1 MPLYVYAI
9 VKRPVRARSLSS
21 GAGVR
26 LRPVIGGGAV
36 AIVADCDDR
45 PSPTLSALRKH
56 DAVVRRIGRAVPAI
70 LPVRFGTIVDT
81 DRSLTGLLEAWS
93 AELQPALGLVE
104 RREQM
109 TLRLFGRAAPVP
121 ETPSPRSLDPETGDH
136 PGTRYL
142 TRLASA
148 RERARSA
155 PELEPL
161 SEALAHIVTAERIS
175 RHDTG
180 PLLLTAYHLIPR
192 GKARAYRGILKRRAA
207 ALGLRA
213 IASGPWP
220 PYAFV
225 PELGPAGPLP

>member
-9 VKRPVRARSLSS
+9 VSSPVRVRSLSS
-21 GAGVR
+21 GAGDR
-26 LRPVIGGGAV
+26 LRPVIGGGTVAV
-36 AIVADCDDR
+36 VADCDKR
-45 PSPTLSALRKH
+45 PSPTVSALRKH
-56 DAVVRRIGRAVPAI
+56 DAIVRRIAQAVPAV
-70 LPVRFGTIVDT
+70 LPVRFGTIADT
-81 DRSLTGLLEAWS
+81 DRSLAALLEAWS

-109 TLRLFGRAAPVP
+109 TLRLFGRGAAVP
-121 ETPSPRSLDPETGDH
+121 EAPSPTSHQPEAEDH
-136 PGTRYL
+136 PGTSYL
-142 TRLASA
+142 TRLARA
-148 RERARSA
+148 HTRARAA
-155 PELEPL
+155 PELERL
-161 SEALAHIVTAERIS
+161 NEALAHIVAAERIS

-192 GKARAYRGILKRRAA
+192 GKARLYRGILKRRAA

-225 PELGPAGPLP
+225 PELRP

>member
-9 VKRPVRARSLSS
+9 VGRPVRARSLSS

-26 LRPVIGGGAV
+26 LRAVIGGGAV
-36 AIVADCDDR
+36 AIVADCDGK
-45 PSPTLSALRKH
+45 PSPTTSALRKH
-56 DAVVRRIGRAVPAI
+56 DAVVRRIARAVPAI
-70 LPVRFGTIVDT
+70 LPVRFGTIIDT

-93 AELQPALGLVE
+93 AELQPALALVE

-109 TLRLFGRAAPVP
+109 TLRLFGRSAPVP
-121 ETPSPRSLDPETGDH
+121 EAPSPRSLEPETGDH
-136 PGTRYL
+136 PGTRHL

-148 RERARSA
+148 QARARSA

-161 SEALAHIVTAERIS
+161 NQALAHIITAERIS

-213 IASGPWP
+213 MASGPWP

-225 PELGPAGPLP
+225 PELQP

>member
-9 VKRPVRARSLSS
+9 VNRPVRTRSPSS
-21 GAGVR
+21 AAGVR
-26 LRPVIGGGAV
+26 LRPVVGGGTA
-36 AIVADCDDR
+36 AIVADCDEQ
-45 PSPTLSALRKH
+45 PSPTVSALRKH
-56 DAVVRRIGRAVPAI
+56 DAVVRRIARAVPAI
-70 LPVRFGTIVDT
+70 LPVRFGTIVET
-81 DRSLTGLLEAWS
+81 DRSLAALLEAWS
-93 AELQPALGLVE
+93 AELEPALGLVE

-109 TLRLFGRAAPVP
+109 TLRLFGRGAADPGA
-121 ETPSPRSLDPETGDH
+121 SLPLALEPDTADH

-142 TRLASA
+142 DRLARA
-148 RERARSA
+148 HARARSA
-155 PELEPL
+155 PELEAIN
-161 SEALAHIVTAERIS
+161 EALAPIVTAERIS

-192 GKARAYRGILKRRAA
+192 GKARIYRAVLKRRAA

-225 PELGPAGPLP
+225 PELGPAGE

>member
-9 VKRPVRARSLSS
+9 VSRPVRARSLSS
-21 GAGVR
+21 GAGGR
-26 LRPVIGGGAV
+26 LRPVIGGGAA
-36 AIVADCDDR
+36 AIVADCDKR
-45 PSPTLSALRKH
+45 PSPTASALRQH
-56 DAVVRRIGRAVPAI
+56 DAVVRRIARAVPAI
-70 LPVRFGTIVDT
+70 LPVRFGTIAET
-81 DRSLTGLLEAWS
+81 DRSLAALLEAWS
-93 AELQPALGLVE
+93 AELEPALDLVE

-109 TLRLFGRAAPVP
+109 TLRLFGRGGAVP
-121 ETPSPRSLDPETGDH
+121 DASSPPSREPETGDH
-136 PGTRYL
+136 PGRSYL
-142 TRLASA
+142 ARLARA
-148 RERARSA
+148 QARARSA

-192 GKARAYRGILKRRAA
+192 GKARVYRGILKRRAA
-207 ALGLRA
+207 ALVLRA

-225 PELGPAGPLP
+225 PELQP

>member
-9 VKRPVRARSLSS
+9 VRRPVRTRSLSS
-21 GAGVR
+21 GTGVR

-36 AIVADCDDR
+36 AIVADCDKK
-45 PSPTLSALRKH
+45 PSPTVSSLRNH
-56 DAVVRRIGRAVPAI
+56 DAVVRRIARAVPAI
-70 LPVRFGTIVDT
+70 LPVRFGTIIDT
-81 DRSLTGLLEAWS
+81 NRSLTALLETWS
-93 AELQPALGLVE
+93 DELQPALSLVE

-109 TLRLFGRAAPVP
+109 TLRLFGRSTAIP
-121 ETPSPRSLDPETGDH
+121 ETPSPRSLVPETGPETGDH
-136 PGTRYL
+136 PGTTYL
-142 TRLASA
+142 ARLATAHA
-148 RERARSA
+148 RAQSA
-155 PELEPL
+155 PELQPL
-161 SEALAHIVTAERIS
+161 SEALAHIVAAERIS

-225 PELGPAGPLP
+225 PELHP

>member
-9 VKRPVRARSLSS
+9 VSRPVRARSLSS
-21 GAGVR
+21 GAGAR
-26 LRPVIGGGAV
+26 LRPVTGGEVA
-36 AIVADCDDR
+36 AIVAECAEK
-45 PSPTLSALRKH
+45 PSPTASALRAH
-56 DAVVRRIGRAVPAI
+56 DAVVRRIARAVPAI

-81 DRSLTGLLEAWS
+81 DRSLATLLEAWS

-109 TLRLFGRAAPVP
+109 TLRLFGRAAAPKAS
-121 ETPSPRSLDPETGDH
+121 SPPPREADTGDH
-136 PGTRYL
+136 PGTSYL
-142 TRLASA
+142 AGLARA
-148 RERARSA
+148 QARARSA

-175 RHDTG
+175 RHDAG
-180 PLLLTAYHLIPR
+180 PLILTAYHLIPR
-192 GKARAYRGILKRRAA
+192 GKAPVYRSILKRRAA

-225 PELGPAGPLP
+225 PELGPAGE

>member
-9 VKRPVRARSLSS
+9 VRHPVRARSLSS

-26 LRPVIGGGAV
+26 LRPVIGGGVA
-36 AIVADCDDR
+36 AIVADCDEK
-45 PSPTLSALRKH
+45 PSPTTSALRKH
-56 DAVVRRIGRAVPAI
+56 DAVVRRIARAVPAI

-81 DRSLTGLLEAWS
+81 DRSLAGLLEAWS

-109 TLRLFGRAAPVP
+109 TLRLFGRGAPVSEASSPSLEP
-121 ETPSPRSLDPETGDH
+121 EADDH

-148 RERARSA
+148 QARARSA

-161 SEALAHIVTAERIS
+161 SEALAHIIAAERIS

-192 GKARAYRGILKRRAA
+192 GKARVYRGILKRRAA

-213 IASGPWP
+213 MASGPWP

-225 PELGPAGPLP
+225 PELHP

>member
-9 VKRPVRARSLSS
+9 VRRPVRARSLSS

-36 AIVADCDDR
+36 AIVADCDEK
-45 PSPTLSALRKH
+45 PSPTMGALRKH
-56 DAVVRRIGRAVPAI
+56 DAVVRRIARAVPAI
-70 LPVRFGTIVDT
+70 LPVRFGTVVDT

-109 TLRLFGRAAPVP
+109 TLRLFGRSAVSEAS
-121 ETPSPRSLDPETGDH
+121 SPRSLEPETGDH

-148 RERARSA
+148 HARARSA

-161 SEALAHIVTAERIS
+161 REALAHIITAERIS

-213 IASGPWP
+213 TASGPWP

-225 PELGPAGPLP
+225 PELQP

>member
-1 MPLYVYAI
+1 M
-9 VKRPVRARSLSS
+9 
-21 GAGVR
+21 
-26 LRPVIGGGAV
+26 
-36 AIVADCDDR
+36 
-45 PSPTLSALRKH
+45 SALRKH
-56 DAVVRRIGRAVPAI
+56 DAVVRRIARAVSAI
-70 LPVRFGTIVDT
+70 LPVRFGTVVDT
-81 DRSLTGLLEAWS
+81 DRSLAALLEAWS
-93 AELQPALGLVE
+93 AELEPALGLVE

-109 TLRLFGRAAPVP
+109 TLRLFGGGAAVADAS
-121 ETPSPRSLDPETGDH
+121 SPLSREPDTGDH
-136 PGTRYL
+136 PGTSYL
-142 TRLASA
+142 GRLARA
-148 RERARSA
+148 QARARSA

-192 GKARAYRGILKRRAA
+192 GKARVYRAILKRRAA

-225 PELGPAGPLP
+225 PELGPAAGPLP